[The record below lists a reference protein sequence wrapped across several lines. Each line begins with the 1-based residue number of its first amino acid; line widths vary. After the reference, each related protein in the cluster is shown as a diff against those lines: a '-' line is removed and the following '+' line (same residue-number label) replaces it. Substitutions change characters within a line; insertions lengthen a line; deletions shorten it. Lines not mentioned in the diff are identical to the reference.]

1 MAETGNQLRRSTHSE
16 LSGQCLTTRPSS
28 PGMDSRS
35 GSKQGNKLHTMT
47 PASPERKV
55 SAPMGAAGT
64 AAALKQIGTP
74 DHSGHLKKKGETIG
88 WKTRYFVL
96 KGSHLYYLKSEEVSL
111 KHWAVLTSRRTV
123 SKAISTSRA
132 TESLWTKTPILEIM
146 ASA

>member
-1 MAETGNQLRRSTHSE
+1 
-16 LSGQCLTTRPSS
+16 
-28 PGMDSRS
+28 
-35 GSKQGNKLHTMT
+35 MT

-96 KGSHLYYLKSEEVSL
+96 KGSHLYYLKSAEVS
-111 KHWAVLTSRRTV
+111 
-123 SKAISTSRA
+123 ST
-132 TESLWTKTPILEIM
+132 KYEIET
-146 ASA
+146 